1 MSLKRK
7 YLITGS
13 FLPGSVTALGAGA
26 SPENRSLDTITYKS
40 DLLNLVDANSY
51 NFDYIDIQR
60 SASGRKSVYIKDDI
74 RIRVPRAHLPLPQGV
89 G

>member
-1 MSLKRK
+1 
-7 YLITGS
+7 
-13 FLPGSVTALGAGA
+13 
-26 SPENRSLDTITYKS
+26 
-40 DLLNLVDANSY
+40 LNLVDANSY